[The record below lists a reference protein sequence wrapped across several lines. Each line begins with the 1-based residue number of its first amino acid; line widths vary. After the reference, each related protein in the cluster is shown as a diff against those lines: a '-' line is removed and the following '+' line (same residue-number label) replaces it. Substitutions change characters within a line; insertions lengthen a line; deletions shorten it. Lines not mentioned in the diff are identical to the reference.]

1 MSRIAAYRFFIALL
15 VGLTSGPLLPPAT
28 AEPPQAP
35 PTTEQPEPVP
45 PLSVE
50 TLYHP
55 QQKYAYVPAVAP
67 ATRWTTDE
75 AGQPLLLIKR
85 PEGWMQ
91 ISPAAVATAA
101 QPLETPWP
109 GAEQLKAQLRSL
121 GDVDAEKADAAVS
134 AWIALPT
141 RSLERALVRIDQ
153 SLALAGLQQ
162 APRWVTR
169 QGRPW
174 RDATLSPDGTRVAF
188 VQENDLYVL
197 HLPSERLLRVT
208 DDGSETR
215 LNGRLDWV
223 YQEEIYG
230 RGNFKAFWSSDD
242 SRALALLR
250 LDNSHVLPYTITA
263 SETPQGSTLVER
275 YPKAGDP
282 ITAAELW
289 VARLGEEASS
299 DVTLTPVFAPA
310 AQEEL
315 LIVRVGWRPGS
326 RELIYAVTNRLQNE
340 LTLWRCDWDAAGEI
354 QPAAILHERCDQ
366 WLEIL
371 GLPHW
376 LPEGDFLWLS
386 DLPDGRRRLW
396 RVRRDG
402 SSRVPLTPA
411 DFDVRELI
419 AVNAASA
426 TAYVSGDRERGTA
439 GQQLYRVAIGSAGDA
454 PATLT
459 PLTSG
464 LPWHRVSLSGD
475 QAWMLDQAGSLSQP
489 TIVSLQR
496 CDGTP
501 AELAEGHVLH
511 REELRLPAPAIE
523 PQWPVVQ
530 TPDGLV
536 LPAYLF
542 PPRQA
547 VAEHDKRDTDQTKR
561 DDDRAERDNDQPQ
574 GDGEQAEG
582 DNQRFP
588 VLIEVYGGPLAPT
601 VRDAWSASRY
611 LFHQMLADQGIG
623 VLVVDNRSSGGRG
636 LADAW
641 TIHRRVGEQ
650 ETQDLLAAVAWLK
663 TLPWV
668 DEQRI
673 AVRGWSFGGFQTL
686 HAMTHSDVFAAGVAG
701 GSVTDWRNYDAI
713 YTERY
718 MGLPADNTAGYEAT
732 SPVRAAE
739 RLSGRVLMIH
749 GELDDNVHLANTL
762 QMTAALQRA
771 GKSFDLMIYPA
782 AAHSV
787 HGAMPVYHMMRTTV
801 EFLRRELR
809 AEP

>member
-1 MSRIAAYRFFIALL
+1 MCCVSAYRFFIAVL
-15 VGLTSGPLLPPAT
+15 VGLTSGAGGLSPASAQQPQTPPA
-28 AEPPQAP
+28 A
-35 PTTEQPEPVP
+35 EQPEPVP

-55 QQKYAYVPAVAP
+55 EKKFAYVPSTAP
-67 ATRWTTDE
+67 SLRWTSDE
-75 AGQPLLLIKR
+75 TGQPLLLIKR

-91 ISPAAVATAA
+91 RSPAAVGAEA

-109 GAEQLKAQLRSL
+109 GAQKLKAQLLSL
-121 GDVDAEKADAAVS
+121 GDVDAEKAEAAVS
-134 AWIALPT
+134 AWIAAPA
-141 RSLERALVRIDQ
+141 RSLDRALVRIDQ
-153 SLALAGLQQ
+153 ALAVAGLQQ
-162 APRWVTR
+162 TPQWVTR
-169 QGRPW
+169 QGRSW

-197 HLPSERLLRVT
+197 HLPSERLIRIT

-223 YQEEIYG
+223 YQEELYG
-230 RGNFKAFWSSDD
+230 RGNFKAFWWNDD
-242 SRALALLR
+242 SRTLALLR

-289 VARLGEEASS
+289 VAQLGEDASS
-299 DVTLTPVFAPA
+299 DVALTPVFAPA

-315 LIVRVGWRPGS
+315 LIVRVGWREGS
-326 RELIYAVTNRLQNE
+326 RELVYAVTNRLQHE
-340 LTLWRCDWDAAGEI
+340 LTLWRCDLDAAAES
-354 QPAAILHERCDQ
+354 QPTAILHERCDQ
-366 WLEIL
+366 WLEVL

-386 DLPDGRRRLW
+386 DLPEGRRRLW
-396 RVRRDG
+396 RVRHDG

-411 DFDVRELI
+411 DFDVRELV
-419 AVNAASA
+419 AVNPQSGA
-426 TAYVSGDRERGTA
+426 AYVTGDRERGTA
-439 GQQLYRVAIGSAGDA
+439 GQQLYRVELGRGDDA
-454 PATLT
+454 PAPLV

-464 LPWHRVSLSGD
+464 LPWHRVVLSGD
-475 QAWMLDQAGSLSQP
+475 QAWMLDHAGGLTQP
-489 TIVSLQR
+489 TIVSLRR

-501 AELAEGHVLH
+501 AELAEAQVLH
-511 REELRLPAPAIE
+511 REELRLPAAAIE
-523 PQWPVVQ
+523 PQWPVVR
-530 TPDGLV
+530 TPDGIV

-542 PPRQA
+542 PPRA
-547 VAEHDKRDTDQTKR
+547 VGERTAEGA
-561 DDDRAERDNDQPQ
+561 DDPGATTSDDASAN
-574 GDGEQAEG
+574 GAGEEG
-582 DNQRFP
+582 DNTRFP

-641 TIHRRVGEQ
+641 SIHRRVGEL
-650 ETQDLLAAVAWLK
+650 ETQDLLAAVEWLK
-663 TLPWV
+663 RQPWV
-668 DEQRI
+668 DPQRL

-686 HAMTHSDVFAAGVAG
+686 HAMTHSDAFAAGVAG

-718 MGLPADNTAGYEAT
+718 MGLPTDNAAGYEAT
-732 SPVRAAE
+732 SPVRGAE

-787 HGAMPVYHMMRTTV
+787 HGAMPVYHLMRTTV
-801 EFLRRELR
+801 EFLQRELKVGN
-809 AEP
+809 

>member
-1 MSRIAAYRFFIALL
+1 MSCISAYRFVIAIL
-15 VGLTSGPLLPPAT
+15 VGLTSGASVLSPALGQ
-28 AEPPQAP
+28 PQSKPSA
-35 PTTEQPEPVP
+35 EQPEPVP

-55 QQKYAYVPAVAP
+55 DKKYAYVPSAAP
-67 ATRWTTDE
+67 AMRWTSDD

-91 ISPAAVATAA
+91 LAPAALGTAT

-109 GAEQLKAQLRSL
+109 GAQKLKDQLLSL
-121 GDVDAEKADAAVS
+121 GDIDAEKAESAVS
-134 AWIALPT
+134 AWIAAPS
-141 RSLERALVRIDQ
+141 RSLDRALVRIDQ
-153 SLALAGLQQ
+153 SLAVAGLKQTPQ
-162 APRWVTR
+162 WVTR
-169 QGRPW
+169 QGRSW

-197 HLPSERLLRVT
+197 HLPSERLVRIT

-223 YQEEIYG
+223 YQEELYG
-230 RGNFKAFWSSDD
+230 RGNFKAFWWSDD
-242 SRALALLR
+242 SRAIALLR
-250 LDNSHVLPYTITA
+250 LDNSHVLPYTITV
-263 SETPQGSTLVER
+263 SDTPQGSTLVER

-289 VARLGEEASS
+289 VARLGEDASS
-299 DVTLTPVFAPA
+299 DIALTPVFAPPP
-310 AQEEL
+310 QEEL
-315 LIVRVGWRPGS
+315 LIVRVGWRAGS
-326 RELIYAVTNRLQNE
+326 RELVYAVTNRLQNE
-340 LTLWRCDWDAAGEI
+340 LTLWRCDLEAAAES
-354 QPAAILHERCDQ
+354 QPVAILHERCDQ
-366 WLEIL
+366 WLEVV

-386 DLPDGRRRLW
+386 DLPEGRRRLW

-411 DFDVRELI
+411 DFDVRELV
-419 AVNAASA
+419 AVNPQTGA
-426 TAYVSGDRERGTA
+426 AYVTGDQERGTV
-439 GQQLYRVAIGSAGDA
+439 GQQLYRVDLGRDSEASAA
-454 PATLT
+454 LT
-459 PLTSG
+459 PLTSDQ
-464 LPWHRVSLSGD
+464 PWHRVTLSSD
-475 QAWMLDQAGSLSQP
+475 QTWMLDHAGSLTQP
-489 TIVSLQR
+489 TVVSLRR
-496 CDGTP
+496 CDGAPT
-501 AELAEGHVLH
+501 ELTAVHVLH

-523 PQWPVVQ
+523 PLWPQVK
-530 TPDGLV
+530 TPDGLM

-542 PPRQA
+542 PPRAIGNRQP
-547 VAEHDKRDTDQTKR
+547 EGDTD
-561 DDDRAERDNDQPQ
+561 PSQ
-574 GDGEQAEG
+574 GD
-582 DNQRFP
+582 NKRFP

-601 VRDAWSASRY
+601 VRDTWSSSRY

-641 TIHRRVGEQ
+641 SIYRRVGEQ
-650 ETQDLLAAVAWLK
+650 ETQDLLAAVDWLK

-668 DEQRI
+668 DHQRI

-686 HAMTHSDVFAAGVAG
+686 HAMTHSDAFAAGVAG

-718 MGLPADNTAGYEAT
+718 MGLPADNAAGYDAT
-732 SPVRAAE
+732 STVRGAE

-787 HGAMPVYHMMRTTV
+787 HGAMPVYHLMRTTV
-801 EFLRRELR
+801 EFLQRELNGD
-809 AEP
+809 P